1 MRNALACV
9 GKCNRAMVAAALRNT
24 FEQPNREVAREQ
36 WSKLLDAFAEPV
48 DKLAKLMR
56 GAEDDVFAYMA
67 FLKDHWNQL
76 HSTNPL
82 ERLNKEIKRRTNVI
96 GIFPND
102 DAIIRLVGA
111 LMLEQNDE
119 WAVTRRYISLETVA
133 QVCDDHTI
141 DVARL
146 AAW

>member
-9 GKCNRAMVAAALRNT
+9 GKRNRAMVAAALRNA
-24 FEQPNREVAREQ
+24 FEQPNREAAREQ
-36 WSKLLDAFAEPV
+36 WKKLIDAFAEPA

-56 GAEDDVFAYMA
+56 QAQDDVFAYMA
-67 FLKDHWNQL
+67 FQEDHWNQL

-102 DAIIRLVGA
+102 NAIIRLVGA
-111 LMLEQNDE
+111 LLLEQNDE
-119 WAVTRRYISLETVA
+119 WAVTRRYMSLETVA

-141 DVARL
+141 DVARI
-146 AAW
+146 AAL